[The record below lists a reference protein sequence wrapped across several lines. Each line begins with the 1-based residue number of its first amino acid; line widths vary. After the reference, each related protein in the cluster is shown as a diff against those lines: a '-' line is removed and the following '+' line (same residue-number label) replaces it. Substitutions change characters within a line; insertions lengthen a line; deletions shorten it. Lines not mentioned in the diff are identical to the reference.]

1 MGLLKL
7 LPSSPLGLKG
17 LTPPT
22 IGSANPQSK
31 LHYEYSIN
39 NTPPFPGFP
48 LAAPSVKTSIKEDI
62 NFSVDFVKI
71 QCGFSFF

>member
-7 LPSSPLGLKG
+7 LPSSPYGLKG

-48 LAAPSVKTSIKEDI
+48 NPSQLDLEGKTPPKYLD
-62 NFSVDFVKI
+62 NPP
-71 QCGFSFF
+71 G